1 MINNKSTLWPE
12 LNFEKLKDTIATVHM
27 WTQIVGKIR
36 LKNMPWLNHSW
47 HVTLYVSPQGL
58 STGSVPYDKGIFQI
72 DINFVDDELTIISS
86 EGKKETMKLYPRS
99 VASFYNELFMKLQ
112 QMNIEVAIYAKP
124 NEVEPAISFESDE

>member
-99 VASFYNELFMKLQ
+99 VACK
-112 QMNIEVAIYAKP
+112 A
-124 NEVEPAISFESDE
+124 